1 MGLADR
7 KNAFPRQLSGGQKQR
22 VAIVRT
28 LAMHPEIL
36 LFDEV
41 TAALDPEMVREVLDV
56 LLSLAGEGR
65 TMVIVTHEM
74 AFAKAVADRIILLDQ
89 GKIVE
94 EGTPE
99 EFFDHPKT
107 ERAKRFLQTFTYD
120 KISKRQAV
128 YA

>member
-1 MGLADR
+1 
-7 KNAFPRQLSGGQKQR
+7 
-22 VAIVRT
+22 
-28 LAMHPEIL
+28 
-36 LFDEV
+36 
-41 TAALDPEMVREVLDV
+41 MVREVLEV
-56 LLSLAGEGR
+56 LRSLAGEGR
-65 TMVIVTHEM
+65 SMVIVTHEM

-128 YA
+128 YAKNNRLIFLWEDLVILTMKTGLNIMTITRDD